1 MMNVWLRAV
10 SMPDMTPIDASDLT
24 IKDRSSAGNVSEE
37 QLLRGI
43 DSMSEAQLDQ
53 LPLGTIQLDANG
65 NILKYNNY
73 EERLART
80 RKINVVGKNFF
91 TEVAPCTNVQEF
103 FGRFKKGVQARNMH
117 EKFRHHFSFK
127 HNPLDVTITLFY
139 SDITN
144 SIWVFV
150 RPLDPS
156 R

>member
-1 MMNVWLRAV
+1 MNAV
-10 SMPDMTPIDASDLT
+10 LPAASMPCMTPIDASDLT
-24 IKDRSSAGNVSEE
+24 VQDSSSTGNVSEE
-37 QLLRGI
+37 QLLRRV
-43 DSMSEAQLDQ
+43 DSMSETQLDQ

-117 EKFRHHFSFK
+117 EKFRYHFSFK

-139 SDITN
+139 SDITET
-144 SIWVFV
+144 IWVFV
-150 RPLDPS
+150 RPLDSS